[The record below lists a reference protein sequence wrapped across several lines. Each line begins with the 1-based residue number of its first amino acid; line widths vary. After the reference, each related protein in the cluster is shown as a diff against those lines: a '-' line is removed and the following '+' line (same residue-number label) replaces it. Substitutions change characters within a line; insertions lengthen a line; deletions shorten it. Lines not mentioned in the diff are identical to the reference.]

1 MEHVLITGSAR
12 RLGSLIAADLGAAG
26 CFVWIHY
33 RTHGDEADALRKRIL
48 ENGGAADCVQADL
61 TDPRQID
68 RMLGQITASG
78 HGDLTTLIN
87 NASVIKKGTLGD
99 TSAEDWD
106 RLMDTNLK
114 AVWYLSTRFAESFP
128 DGRRIITIGDAS
140 VSKGFAGHAVYGL
153 SKYALKYL
161 TEQMA
166 VAYAPKIW
174 VNLLSPGL
182 VLQGDTETDE
192 SWNRRVKRTLIDNS
206 GITDAVLKGVR
217 FLMTDPG
224 LTGSELMIDNGLH
237 LHGKPEIMK

>member
-12 RLGSLIAADLGAAG
+12 RLGSLIAEDLAGAG

-33 RTHGDEADALRKRIL
+33 RMHGDEAAALRDRIIL
-48 ENGGAADCVQADL
+48 NCGAAECVRADL
-61 TDPRQID
+61 TDAREID
-68 RMLGQITASG
+68 RMLEAIAASD
-78 HGDLTTLIN
+78 HGGLTTLIN

-114 AVWYLSTRFAESFP
+114 AVWYLSTRFADSFP
-128 DGRRIITIGDAS
+128 NARRIITIGDAS
-140 VSKGFAGHAVYGL
+140 VSRGFAGHAVYGL

-166 VAYAPKIW
+166 IAYAPKIW

-182 VLQGDTETDE
+182 VLQGDKEPDE
-192 SWNRRVKRTLIDNS
+192 SWQNRVSRTLHDN
-206 GITDAVLKGVR
+206 GEIIEALLKGIR

-224 LTGSELMIDNGLH
+224 LTGSELLIDNGLH